1 MIVENNWGSRETD
14 RAFNVKYISVMGNPS
29 FFAIFLFYF
38 YLYENFIELNLSDLD
53 TLKRSFSCG
62 IFYK

>member
-29 FFAIFLFYF
+29 FCDIF
-38 YLYENFIELNLSDLD
+38 YENFIELNFF
-53 TLKRSFSCG
+53 RP
-62 IFYK
+62 

>member
-29 FFAIFLFYF
+29 FFAIFHFYF

-53 TLKRSFSCG
+53 TL
-62 IFYK
+62 